1 MHGAGQATVVDLDDG
16 AEGSRL
22 AVEVRLPVPPAHNG
36 ERGTARRVVG
46 DIQHAPQRGPHAE
59 RMEEV
64 PRDHPGADRLAAGG
78 RLRPQW
84 READHVREHGVAVA
98 ILRVVLQTKHVQRRI
113 AGVPPREL
121 HETAGIPNRQIA
133 KQQRI
138 DEAEGGGVGA
148 NGQRERGDRHRGEDR
163 RPAERAYTVAEVLDE
178 VLEPAQ
184 SALIAALLHYLRD
197 AAGLQS
203 RLAGGVLEREASPLQ
218 FVSNHVDVQAQLFLH
233 LGVFRRLVE
242 RCPESAQPLADS
254 SGHQLGSLRIAC
266 MVVTMRFHS
275 RFSAAS
281 CFLPA
286 GVSA

>member
-1 MHGAGQATVVDLDDG
+1 MRSSSQ
-16 AEGSRL
+16 
-22 AVEVRLPVPPAHNG
+22 
-36 ERGTARRVVG
+36 
-46 DIQHAPQRGPHAE
+46 
-59 RMEEV
+59 
-64 PRDHPGADRLAAGG
+64 
-78 RLRPQW
+78 
-84 READHVREHGVAVA
+84 
-98 ILRVVLQTKHVQRRI
+98 
-113 AGVPPREL
+113 
-121 HETAGIPNRQIA
+121 
-133 KQQRI
+133 
-138 DEAEGGGVGA
+138 
-148 NGQRERGDRHRGEDR
+148 
-163 RPAERAYTVAEVLDE
+163 
-178 VLEPAQ
+178 Q

-266 MVVTMRFHS
+266 MVVTMRFL

-281 CFLPA
+281 CLPA